1 MRYAGGMAGTFD
13 THAAVKDLQEAGAD
27 ERLAEALVRMT
38 GAALNHERDHLAT
51 KTDLAELKADLRAD
65 LFKVVLATVGL
76 TVALMKLVS

>member
-1 MRYAGGMAGTFD
+1 MRYAGGMAGTFY
-13 THAAVKDLQEAGAD
+13 THAAVKDLQE
-27 ERLAEALVRMT
+27 AEALVRMT